1 MGHGTATC
9 HGRSAGVT
17 KRATLVALLLCV
29 VAVGAS
35 ALRLTAVWNQSL
47 AIPAEGTIITVAKGE
62 SLSRVL
68 ARAEENEWL
77 TQGNWVGVVARWQG
91 LDEQIQ
97 AGEFALNVP
106 LTAGQFIAKLAAG
119 EVVRHRVTL
128 PEGITLAEAIEILHQ
143 ESTLT
148 KTPRSNL
155 SAALLAMTGR
165 ESSAEGLFL
174 PETWS
179 YTRGDS
185 DLDILRRSHLALNEL
200 LSALWVRR
208 PEGLIL
214 SSPYAALTLASI
226 VEKETGVAG
235 ERTQIAGVFLRRLE
249 KGMRLQT
256 DPTVIYG
263 LGDDYDGDLKR
274 RHLRDT
280 SNLYNTY
287 AIHGLPPTPIALPGE
302 AALRAVFSPDDAE
315 SLYFVAKGDGSHAFS
330 ATLEEHQEN
339 VRRYQ
344 LTRREDYRSSPN
356 TSGDR

>member
-1 MGHGTATC
+1 MGHGTTTC

-17 KRATLVALLLCV
+17 KRTALAALLLCI

-35 ALRLTAVWNQSL
+35 ALRLNAVWNQPL
-47 AIPAEGTIITVAKGE
+47 AIPADGTMITVARGE

-68 ARAEENEWL
+68 AQAEENEWL
-77 TQGNWVGVVARWQG
+77 TQGNWVGFIARWQG

-119 EVVRHRVTL
+119 EVVRHSVTL
-128 PEGITLAEAIEILHQ
+128 PEGITLAEAIEILHR
-143 ESTLT
+143 ESTLV
-148 KTPRSNL
+148 KTPLAEL
-155 SAALLAMTGR
+155 STALLVMTGR
-165 ESSAEGLFL
+165 QDSAEGLFL

-185 DLDILRRSHLALNEL
+185 DLDVLRRSHLALNEL
-200 LSALWVRR
+200 LSVLWARR

-235 ERTQIAGVFLRRLE
+235 ERTHIAGVFLRRLE

-280 SNLYNTY
+280 TNPYNTY

-330 ATLEEHQEN
+330 ATLEEHREN

-356 TSGDR
+356 ASGDR

>member
-17 KRATLVALLLCV
+17 KRAALAALLLCI

-35 ALRLTAVWNQSL
+35 ALRLNAVWNQPL
-47 AIPAEGTIITVAKGE
+47 AIPADGTMITVARGE

-77 TQGNWVGVVARWQG
+77 TQGNWVGFIARWQG

-119 EVVRHRVTL
+119 EVVRHSVTL
-128 PEGITLAEAIEILHQ
+128 PEGITLAEAIEILHR
-143 ESTLT
+143 ESTLA
-148 KTPRSNL
+148 KTPLTELSN
-155 SAALLAMTGR
+155 ALLVMTGR
-165 ESSAEGLFL
+165 QESAEGLFL

-185 DLDILRRSHLALNEL
+185 DLDVLRRSHLALNEL
-200 LSALWVRR
+200 LSVLWARR

-235 ERTQIAGVFLRRLE
+235 ERAHIAGVFLRRLE

-263 LGDDYDGDLKR
+263 LGDNYDGDIKR

-280 SNLYNTY
+280 TNPYNTY
-287 AIHGLPPTPIALPGE
+287 AVHGLPPTPIALPGE
-302 AALRAVFSPDDAE
+302 AALRAVFAPDDAGA
-315 SLYFVAKGDGSHAFS
+315 LYFVAKGDGSHAFS
-330 ATLEEHQEN
+330 ATLEEHEEN

-344 LTRREDYRSSPN
+344 LTRRADYRSSPKA
-356 TSGDR
+356 SADQ

>member
-1 MGHGTATC
+1 
-9 HGRSAGVT
+9 VT
-17 KRATLVALLLCV
+17 KRVLLVALLLT
-29 VAVGAS
+29 AMGVGAGM
-35 ALRLTAVWNQSL
+35 LRLTTAWNQAL
-47 AIPAEGTIITVAKGE
+47 ALPPEGVLITVAKGE

-68 ARAEENEWL
+68 ARAEDNQWL
-77 TQGNWVGVVARWQG
+77 TGGSWVGVVARWRG

-97 AGEFALNVP
+97 AGEFALDAP
-106 LTAGQFIAKLAAG
+106 LTAGELIEKLAAG
-119 EVVRHRVTL
+119 EVVRRSVTL
-128 PEGITLAEAIEILHQ
+128 PEGITLAEAIKILHG

-148 KTPRSNL
+148 KTPLDEL
-155 SAALLAMTGR
+155 SIALLAMTGR
-165 ESSAEGLFL
+165 EDSAEGLFL

-185 DLDILRRSHLALNEL
+185 DLDILQRSHLALNEL
-200 LSALWVRR
+200 LTSLWEQRS
-208 PEGLIL
+208 EGLVL

-235 ERTQIAGVFLRRLE
+235 ERKQIAGVFLRRLE
-249 KGMRLQT
+249 RGMRLQT

-280 SNLYNTY
+280 TNPYNTY

-302 AALRAVFSPDDAE
+302 AALRAVFSPEDSEA
-315 SLYFVAKGDGSHAFS
+315 LYFVAKGDGSHAFS
-330 ATLEEHQEN
+330 ATLEEHEDN

-344 LTRREDYRSSPN
+344 LTRRADYRSSPSISN
-356 TSGDR
+356 DQ